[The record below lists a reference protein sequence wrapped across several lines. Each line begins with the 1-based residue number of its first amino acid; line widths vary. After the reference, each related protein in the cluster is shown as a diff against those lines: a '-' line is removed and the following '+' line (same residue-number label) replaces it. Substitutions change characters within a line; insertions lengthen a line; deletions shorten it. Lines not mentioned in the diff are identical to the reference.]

1 MRNAFSGLMLTLLLV
16 GSLVLSYAIQPS
28 RADVLTNQLYTSNAK
43 SGLSTEW
50 KYALEGS
57 SDSNALGDMSLLGNG
72 LDDNESVRL
81 IVGVDATKQRVKALN
96 EKIAVEGGNVTD
108 TISVDG
114 TVRALTVEVPYNR
127 TFLFS
132 EKIRADELVKYV
144 VPDSKVEASYIPNDP
159 YWSLQWGPK
168 IIEADVAWDT
178 TVGSSDVLV
187 AIIDSGIEYTHSDL
201 AANYVPLGYDWVN
214 NDNDPIDDAGH
225 GTHCA
230 GIVAATLNN
239 HIGIAGVAQVR
250 IMAEKVLNNA
260 GWGYYSWLTEGIYDA
275 VSKGAKILSMSL
287 GGSSSSELLQDAVK
301 YAHDQGVLVIAAA
314 GNEHSNAPH
323 YPAAYDSVIAVAAAD
338 SSDNVAGFSNFGN
351 WIDLAAPGVDV
362 YSTFLGNSYE
372 YLSGTSMACP
382 HITGVAALAWS
393 VFSDYTVDQITKV
406 LERTADDLGEPGYD
420 EYYGY
425 GRVNARRAV
434 AGIPMHDV
442 SIAGWKQ
449 SRRLDPGQIGEFN
462 VTVSNYGR
470 NNETNVH
477 VQFFINETLI
487 DATTISSLKVDA
499 SAGLSFSWSTT
510 TEGIYNITCYVVPV
524 LGETVIENNVAHAKV
539 AVRFIAILKVPT
551 DYPTIKAAVNDAYD
565 GDTVLVSEGYY
576 AEGEIDIF
584 TDNITLIADGYVTL
598 DGCAENH
605 VLNILA
611 NYVVVNG
618 FDIRNASFYGVNVRG
633 YGDVITRSTVL
644 RNGNGVRLYSCYD
657 CVLSHNLVSS
667 GGDGIDVEYSSNNTI
682 TQNRLVSGAFFGGL
696 NLFESSN
703 NIITENTLSGGILC
717 GAILLYLSENNFIAS
732 NVIQNTRCG
741 LALVGSPNNVLRN
754 NVMTNN
760 WCGFSAWRGVGP
772 APEYAWAGPS
782 DVDTSNTVDGKPIY
796 YWVGVTDRVVPS
808 DAGCLVLVNCKNIT
822 VENLDI
828 KNNYNGI
835 LIVNS
840 NSILIR
846 HNNITHN
853 WANYEHFSSGILT
866 LGDSYNITV
875 TQNNIMANSNGLF
888 IWGHDNT
895 VSQNNVS
902 NNAQDGMSVLGDN
915 SVVTQNNMTGNQ
927 GVAISIGSNSLVS
940 SNNIVANLNV
950 AIFVHGSNDTIVSN
964 NIVGSANPFEDIYL
978 CSHEGIMLYFAS
990 NCTVRANNII
1000 EKSDYGISLYS
1011 CSNNIIFHNN
1021 IINNLKQFYL
1031 YQSANLWDNSYPSG
1045 GNYWSDYMGSDEFNG
1060 PNQNLPGADG
1070 IGDTPRLLDA
1080 NNTDHY
1086 PLMTPCLEN
1095 PPLQTYTLT
1104 ITGVIGSS
1112 QIRGFYNT
1120 PYPRPG
1126 TYLFIA
1132 NSVIRIDTQLYYNTF
1147 VDHWELD
1154 GVNVGSGDYIV
1165 ISMNKNHSL
1174 KAVLSLVPSLKVS
1187 INPTTA
1193 NIDLGESVTFTSSV
1207 SGGKAPYEYQWSVN
1221 GKEVLDGTDSTW
1233 TFTPKKYG
1241 TYYISLG
1248 VSYPFSTPPY
1258 STPTTSDNAII
1269 TVGPLF
1275 NVSILPTSVG
1285 LFVGE
1290 SVNFVSTVSSEYLPY
1305 SYQWYLNDK
1314 LISGAKASNWT
1325 FAANTVGKYSI
1336 CLKVIDGIGILVK
1349 SNVATV
1355 VVSQPLIVYIY
1366 PGSAEILANESVDFS
1381 SIVMWG
1387 FAPYSYQW
1395 YLDDSPVSGATSS
1408 TWTFKPTE
1416 PGEFNIFLK
1425 VTDSFGFAEESDKA
1439 SVKAK
1444 GPLEVSISPTLA
1456 QLQIGETI
1464 RFISTISGGDP
1475 PYEYQWYLND
1485 DPVSNATS
1493 DTWTFKPTVPGTYYV
1508 KLVVTDSVGTTKQ
1521 SETAHVEATHPAPV
1535 GGYSLQQ
1542 VRAKAEPI
1550 TPSLILLTILTA
1562 VTIINVKRKAKG
1574 KSRIF

>member
-1 MRNAFSGLMLTLLLV
+1 L
-16 GSLVLSYAIQPS
+16 
-28 RADVLTNQLYTSNAK
+28 NAK
-43 SGLSTEW
+43 AGLDTEW
-50 KYALEGS
+50 KYANEGS
-57 SDSNALGDMSLLGNG
+57 TVSNALGDMSLLG
-72 LDDNESVRL
+72 LDCDDNASARL
-81 IVGVDATKQRVKALN
+81 IVGVDATEQRVNELN
-96 EKIAVEGGNVTD
+96 EKISVEGGNVTD
-108 TISVDG
+108 TISADG
-114 TVRALTVEVPYNR
+114 IVRALTVEVPYKMA
-127 TFLFS
+127 FLFS
-132 EKIRADELVKYV
+132 QKIRTDELVKYV
-144 VPDSKVEASYIPNDP
+144 VPDSKVKASAIPNDP
-159 YWSLQWGPK
+159 YWSLQWSPK
-168 IIEADVAWDT
+168 IIEADAAWDT

-187 AIIDSGIEYTHSDL
+187 AIIDTGIEYTHSDL

-214 NDNDPIDDAGH
+214 DDNDPMDDAGH

-239 HIGIAGVAQVR
+239 NIGIAGVAQVR
-250 IMAEKVLNNA
+250 IMAEKVLTSA
-260 GWGYYSWLTEGIYDA
+260 GWGYHSWIIQGIYDA
-275 VSKGAKILSMSL
+275 VAKGAKIISMSL
-287 GGSSSSELLQDAVK
+287 GGSSSTELFREVVK
-301 YAHDQGVLVIAAA
+301 YAHDHGVLVIAAV

-323 YPAAYDSVIAVAAAD
+323 YPAAYDGVVAVAATD

-382 HITGVAALAWS
+382 HVTGVAALAWG
-393 VFSDYTVDQITKV
+393 VFSNYTADQITEV

-420 EYYGY
+420 EYYGH

-434 AGIPMHDV
+434 AGIPIHDV
-442 SIAGWKQ
+442 SITGWKQ
-449 SRRLDPGQIGEFN
+449 AHRLDPGHVDEFN

-470 NNETNVH
+470 SNETNVS
-477 VQFFINETLI
+477 VQFFINVTLI
-487 DATTISSLKVDA
+487 DTKTISSLEVGAFA
-499 SAGLSFSWSTT
+499 SLNFSWGTT
-510 TEGIYNITCYVVPV
+510 TEGIYNVTCYVVPV
-524 LGETVIENNVAHAKV
+524 PGETVIENNVAHAKV
-539 AVRFIAILKVPT
+539 AVRFVAILKVPT
-551 DYPTIKAAVNDAYD
+551 DYSTVKAAVNDAYD

-584 TDNITLIADGYVTL
+584 KDNITLIADGYVTL

-611 NYVVVNG
+611 NYVVVNR

-633 YGDVITRSTVL
+633 YGNVIARSTIL
-644 RNGNGVRLYSCYD
+644 RNGNGVRLYSCD
-657 CVLSHNLVSS
+657 NCVLSHNLVSS
-667 GGDGIDVEYSSNNTI
+667 GGDGIDVEYSSNNII
-682 TQNRLVSGAFFGGL
+682 TLNRLVSGAFFGGL

-703 NIITENTLSGGILC
+703 NTITENTLSGGILC
-717 GAILLYLSENNFIAS
+717 GAILLYLSENNLIAS
-732 NVIQNTRCG
+732 NIIKNNRCG

-760 WCGFSAWRGVGP
+760 WCGFSAWRGIGP
-772 APEYAWAGPS
+772 APEYAWVGPS

-796 YWVGVTDRVVPS
+796 YWVDVSDRVVPS
-808 DAGCLVLVNCKNIT
+808 DARCLVLVNCKNIT

-840 NSILIR
+840 SSILIR

-853 WANYEHFSSGILT
+853 RANYDYLSSGILT

-875 TQNNIMANSNGLF
+875 TRNNIIANSNGLF
-888 IWGHDNT
+888 LWGHDNT
-895 VSQNNVS
+895 VSQNDVS
-902 NNAQDGMSVLGDN
+902 NNAQNGMSVLGDN
-915 SVVTQNNMTGNQ
+915 CVVTQNNMTGNQ
-927 GVAISIGSNSLVS
+927 GVAISIGSNCFVS

-950 AIFVHGSNDTIVSN
+950 AIFVQGSNDTIVSN
-964 NIVGSANPFEDIYL
+964 NIVGSAKPFEEIYL

-1000 EKSDYGISLYS
+1000 DKSDYGISIYS
-1011 CSNNIIFHNN
+1011 CSNNMILHNN
-1021 IINNLKQFYL
+1021 FINNLKQFYL
-1031 YQSANLWDNSYPSG
+1031 YESANFWDNGYPSG
-1045 GNYWSDYMGSDEFNG
+1045 GNYWSDYKGSDEFNG

-1070 IGDTPRLLDA
+1070 IGDTPQLLDA

-1095 PPLQTYTLT
+1095 PPLQTCSLT
-1104 ITGVIGSS
+1104 ITGVIGGS
-1112 QIRGFYNT
+1112 QIKGFYDT

-1132 NSVIRIDTQLYYNTF
+1132 NSTIRVDTQLYYNTF

-1154 GVNVGSGDYIV
+1154 GVNVGSNDYIV
-1165 ISMNKNHSL
+1165 ISMNKNHAL
-1174 KAVLSLVPSLKVS
+1174 KAVLSLVPPLEVS

-1193 NIDLGESVTFTSSV
+1193 NIDPGESVTFTSSV
-1207 SGGKAPYEYQWSVN
+1207 AGGKAPYEYQWKLN
-1221 GKEVLDGTDSTW
+1221 GKEVLDGTDSSW

-1258 STPTTSDNAII
+1258 STPTTSDNSVI

-1275 NVSILPTSVG
+1275 NVYISPTSVG
-1285 LFVGE
+1285 VFVGE
-1290 SVNFVSTVSSEYLPY
+1290 TVDFVSSVSSEYLPY

-1314 LISGAKASNWT
+1314 LVSGAEASTWNFT
-1325 FAANTVGKYSI
+1325 ANTVGKYSV
-1336 CLKVIDGIGILVK
+1336 CLEVTDDIGIIVK

-1355 VVSQPLIVYIY
+1355 AVSHPLIVYIY
-1366 PGSAEILANESVDFS
+1366 PSSAEILTNESVDFS
-1381 SIVMWG
+1381 SIVLWG

-1395 YLDDSPVSGATSS
+1395 YLDGSPVSGATSS
-1408 TWTFKPTE
+1408 KWTFE
-1416 PGEFNIFLK
+1416 PPESGNFTIFFK
-1425 VTDSFGFAEESDKA
+1425 VTDSFGFTNESKTA
-1439 SVKAK
+1439 SVNAK
-1444 GPLEVSISPTLA
+1444 EPLAVSISPTLA

-1464 RFISTISGGDP
+1464 QFKSVTSGGDP

-1485 DPVSNATS
+1485 SPVVNATS
-1493 DTWTFKPTVPGTYYV
+1493 STWTFKPALPGTYYV
-1508 KLVVTDSVGTTKQ
+1508 KLVVTDNVGNTKQ
-1521 SETAHVEATHPAPV
+1521 SEIAQVEAIHSIPV

-1542 VRAKAEPI
+1542 VKAKAEPV

-1562 VTIINVKRKAKG
+1562 VIIIKVKRKAK
-1574 KSRIF
+1574 KQF